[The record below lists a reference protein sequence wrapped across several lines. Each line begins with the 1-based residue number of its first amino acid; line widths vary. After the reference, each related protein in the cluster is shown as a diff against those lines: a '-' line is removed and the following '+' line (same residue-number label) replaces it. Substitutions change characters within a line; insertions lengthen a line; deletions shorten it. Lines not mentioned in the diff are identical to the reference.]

1 MLYFLYGDIP
11 LELKYNELV
20 KKIRTENPGIT
31 EKYYDGTLKEEEGFL
46 QSLSTNSM
54 FGGTELIVLK
64 RLNALRK
71 GDKFLN
77 ILENFVIT
85 NKVVIVTYEENLDE
99 YGKAKNAL
107 KKTDAILKAATK
119 LFKVTEARQAG
130 EKKALLFY
138 ISNELNISEG
148 ESQRLLDM
156 LDDNSA
162 LVRNEVEKIKLF
174 LSGESFTFEKV
185 EGIVSYSKDYNLGV
199 LIGDFLSGNTAKL
212 LNHLKHE
219 KSYMG
224 FLYALTGE
232 LDTLY
237 KLKQLEKKGLIS
249 YSTSYNA
256 FKDRVY
262 DNVKDTFITA
272 IGRPMHPYPLFLKFK
287 LINKFKEDFL
297 LNKLKEILDIE
308 FKFKSGQGD
317 EEILVESF
325 IATFNLDK

>member
-11 LELKYNELV
+11 LELKYNELI

-31 EKYYDGTLKEEEGFL
+31 EKFYDGALKEEEGFL

-54 FGGTELIVLK
+54 FGGSELIVLK
-64 RLNALRK
+64 RLNGIKK
-71 GDKFLN
+71 GDKFLK

-85 NKVVIVTYEENLDE
+85 NKLVIVTYEENLDE

-107 KKTDAILKAATK
+107 KKTDPILKTAAK
-119 LFKVTEARQAG
+119 MFKVMEARQAG

-138 ISNELNISEG
+138 IANELNISEE

-162 LVRNEVEKIKLF
+162 LVRNEVEKVKLF
-174 LSGESFTFEKV
+174 LAGEPFSFERI
-185 EGIVSYSKDYNLGV
+185 EGIISYSKDYNLGV
-199 LIGDFLSGNTAKL
+199 LIGDFLSGNTDKL

-256 FKDRVY
+256 FKDKVY
-262 DNVKDTFITA
+262 DNVKDHFTTA
-272 IGRPMHPYPLFLKFK
+272 AGRPMHPYPLFLKFK
-287 LINKFKEDFL
+287 LMSRFKEDFL
-297 LNKLKEILDIE
+297 LKKLREILEIE
-308 FKFKSGQGD
+308 YKFKSGQGD

-325 IATFNLDK
+325 IATFNL

>member
-11 LELKYNELV
+11 LELKYNELI
-20 KKIRTENPGIT
+20 KKIREDNPGIA
-31 EKYYDGTLKEEEGFL
+31 EKYYDAGLKEEEGFL
-46 QSLSTNSM
+46 QSLSINSM
-54 FGGTELIVLK
+54 FGGTELLVLK
-64 RLNALRK
+64 RLNTMKK
-71 GDKFLN
+71 GDKFLS
-77 ILENFVIT
+77 ILENFIIT
-85 NKVVIVTYEENLDE
+85 NKIVVVTYEECLDE

-107 KKTDAILKAATK
+107 KKTDPILKVAPK

-138 ISNELNISEG
+138 ITRELSISEG
-148 ESQRLLDM
+148 EAQRLLDM

-162 LVRNEVEKIKLF
+162 LVKNELEKIKLF
-174 LSGESFTFEKV
+174 LDGEPFSFERI
-185 EGIVSYSKDYNLGV
+185 EGIISYSKDYNLGI
-199 LIGDFLSGNTAKL
+199 LIGDFLAGNTSKL
-212 LNHLKHE
+212 LKHLKHD

-237 KLKQLEKKGLIS
+237 KLKQLEKKGTIS

-262 DNVKDTFITA
+262 NSVKDHFTTGA
-272 IGRPMHPYPLFLKFK
+272 GRPMHPYPLFLKFK
-287 LINKFKEDFL
+287 LLNRFREEFL
-297 LNKLKEILDIE
+297 LKKLNELLEIE
-308 FKFKSGQGD
+308 YKFKSGQGD